1 MGSRRGFTRRGLL
14 QAGGAGAAAMGAA
27 ACGDDYFEPST
38 DHGSDAP
45 NVVLI
50 FTDSTRA
57 DYIGAYNRD
66 SRNNTPNLDALA
78 KDSLKFDLAVPEA
91 MPTGPARRALLT
103 GVRSFPFRNYVPT
116 KGLPVGPG
124 WIPIPDFQPII
135 TETLGEAGVETAYCT
150 DNPFLIGPRFGNFR
164 RTLDWARPSYSQGA
178 YRFLNKP
185 FKRPAQRSAIE
196 RYLLPELSD
205 TVEVG
210 RLRSMVGWNSVYR
223 DADNDYPT
231 ARVVRSGINLVDDLE
246 KKRPFFLGVDAFDPH
261 EPLDPPRVYMNRFGG
276 PKGIEKQGI
285 IPIQP
290 FETPYSWVID
300 VDVDDPT
307 LDRVR
312 ELYAA
317 EITFMDE
324 WVGRLMNTL
333 ADRNLLDETVV
344 MYMSDHGLTLGED
357 GVLGKHGARAQWHIY
372 HVPCMIRHP
381 EGKLAG
387 ETSDFFAS
395 THDLSRTALSF
406 MGVRRAGHDER
417 RGPVGDLRGRR
428 ADRAAALHLLLRQL
442 RALRRP
448 RLVSDLRQRGQAQAS
463 LRQEPRPAR
472 AARRGRRPSPGG
484 RPALARARGRGRRH
498 AAAVPALRDQGGDRR
513 VTLTRRG
520 LLRARRGDRR
530 RCGAG
535 RVRHGAAVG
544 PRPGRPTRSG

>member
-276 PKGIEKQGI
+276 PKGIEKKGI

-307 LDRVR
+307 LDRIR

-406 MGVRRAGHDER
+406 MGVRAPGMMNGEDLSVFFEGGEPTARPHFTSCYDNY
-417 RGPVGDLRGRR
+417 VLCGDRDWFLISDSEGRR
-428 ADRAAALHLLLRQL
+428 KRLYDKSRD
-442 RALRRP
+442 P
-448 RLVSDLRQRGQAQAS
+448 R
-463 LRQEPRPAR
+463 E
-472 AARRGRRPSPGG
+472 
-484 RPALARARGRGRRH
+484 
-498 AAAVPALRDQGGDRR
+498 LRDVAADHPQVVDRLWRVLEDEAGG
-513 VTLTRRG
+513 TLPQFQPSGTK
-520 LLRARRGDRR
+520 
-530 RCGAG
+530 
-535 RVRHGAAVG
+535 AVIG
-544 PRPGRPTRSG
+544 G